1 MTISTR
7 REFLGATA
15 ATAAVAVFAGTA
27 QPAEKKPDLRLG
39 VIGTGWYGMVDAK
52 AALTAGGAQIVA
64 ICDVDSEHLRV
75 AADELEKLQ
84 GPRPQT
90 FKLYEDLLAATELD
104 AAVIA
109 TPPHWHALQLLA
121 CLQKGLDVYCEKPLA
136 YDIREGQAMV
146 EAGGRTD
153 RIVQIG
159 FQRRQSKSFR
169 QVKEFIEAGE
179 AGRIVQVDAQIHY
192 AAGMKDAKPQAP
204 PSALDW
210 DLWCGPRPK
219 LPYSP
224 QVGHGAWRLEKTFGN
239 GHLVDWGIHW
249 IDAIRM
255 ILGLEMP
262 RRITASGGIYRLQD
276 KITTP
281 DALTVHFE
289 FDRLPVFWR
298 HRIWGAEEY
307 DPKTKSG
314 IFFYGD
320 KATIFAT
327 DTCWMVIPKDRGKT
341 AQHTRLESDLP
352 VDHMADFLTAV
363 RTRKQPSCRIA
374 DAYKSTAAVQLAMIA
389 YETGTSVAWDAAREA
404 IAGNTAASA
413 LLKRDYRTPWKHP
426 YPS

>member
-15 ATAAVAVFAGTA
+15 AAAVFAGAA
-27 QPAEKKPDLRLG
+27 QPLEKKPVRRLG
-39 VIGTGWYGMVDAK
+39 VIGTGLYGMVDAK
-52 AALTAGGAQIVA
+52 AALMAGDAQIAA
-64 ICDVDSEHLRV
+64 ICDVDSEHLSA

-84 GPRPQT
+84 GRRPRT
-90 FKLYEDLLAATELD
+90 FKLYEDLLATTELD
-104 AAVIA
+104 AAIIA

-121 CLQKGLDVYCEKPLA
+121 CLRQGLDVYCEKPLA

-146 EAGGRTD
+146 EAADRSGRV
-153 RIVQIG
+153 VQIG
-159 FQRRQSKSFR
+159 FQRRQSKAFR
-169 QVKEFIEAGE
+169 QVKEFIAAGE

-192 AAGMKDAKPQAP
+192 TAGMKDARPQAP
-204 PSALDW
+204 PPTLDW

-224 QVGHGAWRLEKTFGN
+224 QIGHGAWRLEKTYGN

-249 IDAIRM
+249 IDAIRT
-255 ILGLEMP
+255 ILSLDMP
-262 RRITASGGIYRLQD
+262 WRINASGGIYWLEG

-281 DALTVHFE
+281 DTLTVHFE
-289 FDRLPVFWR
+289 FDSVPVFWR

-307 DPKTKSG
+307 DPKTKNG

-327 DTCWMVIPKDRGKT
+327 DTCWTLIPKDRGKT
-341 AQHTRLESDLP
+341 ARHIKLESDLP
-352 VDHMADFLTAV
+352 ADHMADFLAAV
-363 RTRKQPSCRIA
+363 RTRKQPSCGIA
-374 DAYKSTAAVQLAMIA
+374 DACRSTVAVQLAMIS
-389 YETGTSVAWDAAREA
+389 YETGAAVAWDAARQA
-404 IAGNTAASA
+404 IAGNPSASA